1 MAEVV
6 FETVEI
12 GTVWLS
18 RGRNS
23 SWVFYLKVF
32 DMTCLFDVP
41 DEREYHPL

>member
-6 FETVEI
+6 VEAVEI

-23 SWVFYLKVF
+23 SWVFYLKSF
-32 DMTCLFDVP
+32 DVTCLFAVP
-41 DEREYHPL
+41 EEREYHPL

>member
-18 RGRNS
+18 RGRNRS
-23 SWVFYLKVF
+23 RYFTSKVF
-32 DMTCLFDVP
+32 DITCLFDVS
-41 DEREYHPL
+41 